1 MARIESVDVV
11 RFAAIVGVIAI
22 HTHVNPAAAGIAA
35 IVVDQI
41 ARFAVPFFFAISGYF
56 WGLKIRNADSPLP
69 ASISMAKRILFLFL
83 AWSAIYLFPFSHL
96 NDLSAGIAGVARA
109 AYWNVESMLK
119 TPLTLALEGTSIHLW
134 FLPGL
139 LCALAIAS
147 LFIRGKWIKPLFFIA
162 LFLYCAGLLGKAY
175 SDTPPG
181 FHTAFNTRDGPF
193 FGTIFFVSGYLLSGF
208 EPDEKW
214 FSKGIMLLAAGYML
228 QFSEIYFLSS
238 RYGATP
244 FQDYVAGTYFTGM
257 GATIAALSNH
267 PFLRLGIF
275 SGLGRLALGI
285 YAVHF
290 AFVDVLRQSL
300 KTGSLS
306 WGGYFLAVLFLSV
319 STALILSRHR
329 LTSRLVM

>member
-1 MARIESVDVV
+1 MERIESVDVF
-11 RFAAIVGVIAI
+11 RFAAIAGVIAI
-22 HTHVNPAAAGIAA
+22 HTHTYGAHPDIAA

-56 WGLKIRNADSPLP
+56 WGIKTRNGDTVQQASLP
-69 ASISMAKRILFLFL
+69 MAKRILFLFL
-83 AWSAIYLFPFSHL
+83 AWSAIYLFPFSQLH
-96 NDLSAGIAGVARA
+96 DMHGGITGLARA
-109 AYWNVESMLK
+109 AYWNIESMLQN
-119 TPLTLALEGTSIHLW
+119 PLTLSLEGTSIHLW
-134 FLPGL
+134 FLSGL

-147 LFIRGKWIKPLFFIA
+147 FFVSGKWIKPLFFIA

-175 SDTPPG
+175 SDTPLG

-193 FGTIFFVSGYLLSGF
+193 FGTIFFVSGYLLSGL

-214 FSKGIMLLAAGYML
+214 LSRGMMMLAAGYML
-228 QFSEIYFLSS
+228 QLTEVYFLSS

-257 GATIAALSNH
+257 GATVAALSNH
-267 PFLRLGIF
+267 PLLRMGIF
-275 SGLGRLALGI
+275 GGLGRLALGI
-285 YAVHF
+285 YAIHF
-290 AFVDVLRQSL
+290 AFVDMLRQIF

-319 STALILSRHR
+319 STVWLLGRSR
-329 LTSRLVM
+329 LTRRLVA